1 MQVSRRWENIIS
13 CKIIQATPLYICRQ
27 GRGKRRISCKREY
40 FIDGRKSRHKFK
52 ENYKE
57 NYNKFKIQ
65 IQRGQLFPHVLPLSP
80 LRLLEPRA
88 WGAVD
93 RTRFSRPNTRRPNKQ
108 SRRFK
113 FYIGRKDG
121 TWATCMKVGSPPDM
135 VNSSKKKKPPTI
147 YNIIT

>member
-13 CKIIQATPLYICRQ
+13 CKIIQATPLHICRQ
-27 GRGKRRISCKREY
+27 GRGKRIISCKREY
-40 FIDGRKSRHKFK
+40 FIDWRKSRYNFK
-52 ENYKE
+52 ENYKG

-65 IQRGQLFPHVLPLSP
+65 IQKGQLFPHVLPLSP

-93 RTRFSRPNTRRPNKQ
+93 RARFSRPNKKRPNKR

-113 FYIGRKDG
+113 SFIGGKNRA
-121 TWATCMKVGSPPDM
+121 WATCMRMAAPP
-135 VNSSKKKKPPTI
+135 
-147 YNIIT
+147 